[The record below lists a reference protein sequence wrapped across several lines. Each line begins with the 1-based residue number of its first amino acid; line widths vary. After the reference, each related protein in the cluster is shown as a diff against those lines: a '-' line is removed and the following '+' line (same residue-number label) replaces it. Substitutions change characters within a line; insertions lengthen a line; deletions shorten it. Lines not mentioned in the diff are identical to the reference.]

1 MCKLFWFLWTITTL
15 TTSNIMF
22 ERAWSLYILTLWRET
37 HFERLRKY
45 HTFVYVRACVLVPS
59 CLGMCMHV
67 HACSLSYP
75 ACNEYAPYCDVICGP
90 SGSTTFFDIISYKA
104 RFSEKVTEQKM
115 CVWFSLQLLS
125 KTILF

>member
-1 MCKLFWFLWTITTL
+1 MLLLKSI
-15 TTSNIMF
+15 
-22 ERAWSLYILTLWRET
+22 
-37 HFERLRKY
+37 KY
-45 HTFVYVRACVLVPS
+45 HICICARMRACAQVL
-59 CLGMCMHV
+59 GHV

-115 CVWFSLQLLS
+115 CV
-125 KTILF
+125 